1 LRITAFA
8 TAALLSKSAQRLAT
22 QQAAAPSAQAWISTA
37 AAGMINLG
45 ACSLQLG
52 YVLPLS
58 RYCMGGHG
66 RQSQPCQSQ
75 PCHLSW
81 LPGLLPVQTSKAV
94 EKAIKTSPLSLNATT
109 EGSEVLVKL
118 PRMTQENIERMIK
131 LVHME
136 AEGAN
141 QSIRR
146 ARQKGMD
153 AIKKAFKAASQDE
166 KKRQEKE
173 VCW

>member
-1 LRITAFA
+1 
-8 TAALLSKSAQRLAT
+8 
-22 QQAAAPSAQAWISTA
+22 
-37 AAGMINLG
+37 M
-45 ACSLQLG
+45 
-52 YVLPLS
+52 
-58 RYCMGGHG
+58 
-66 RQSQPCQSQ
+66 
-75 PCHLSW
+75 
-81 LPGLLPVQTSKAV
+81 